1 MKKFTIVLMM
11 ALLVLGC
18 VFAAS
23 GDSQKTDSQTVTNGD
38 KFIVTTTIDTIY
50 PVYMISGSNGTDTVW
65 SATSPTD
72 SNKVEA
78 IKIYDSTTNQLTNV
92 KINVSLIH
100 FGYKDND
107 TSEGRTYIRYSKSVT
122 ITITAKELVNTQSSP
137 LPSGHVEKSNVPT
150 VENATNIPLTEDFKD
165 TVTSD
170 GNVVTVV
177 AEYLSGKKVGNAEFN
192 QEIATCTFN
201 WYVQDLTAGDT
212 YEADV
217 IVTYTNV

>member
-1 MKKFTIVLMM
+1 MKKFAIVLMM

-23 GDSQKTDSQTVTNGD
+23 GDSQKTDSQTVTSGD

-78 IKIYDSTTNQLTNV
+78 KKIYDKTTNQLTNV
-92 KINVSLIH
+92 EINVSLIH
-100 FGYKDND
+100 FGYKEND
-107 TSEGRTYIRYSKSVT
+107 TTKGKTYIRYSNSVT
-122 ITITAKELVNTQSSP
+122 ITITAMQLINTKSSS
-137 LPSGHVEKSNVPT
+137 LPTGHVMESKLPT
-150 VENATNIPLTEDFKD
+150 VKDADDIDKTDDFKD
-165 TVTSD
+165 TVTSSD
-170 GNVVTVV
+170 NVVTVV
-177 AEYLSGKKVGNAEFN
+177 AEYLTGKKVGNETFN
-192 QEIATCTFN
+192 QVIATCTFN
-201 WYVQDLTAGDT
+201 WNVVDLTAGDT